1 MSKIRLITGGIGTG
15 KSLWTVE
22 QLFQEHEKTPERKI
36 YTDITG
42 IKHTGILKAPD
53 DWREIPNNSLIVYD
67 EVQYRDLFSRHNSKR
82 DKQILDL
89 TTIRKRGI
97 ELWLITQR
105 ARFLNADVLGLV
117 NEHVHLERV
126 GQKVS
131 NIYIWQEAEL
141 NITKTKKLFAFD
153 KYRWAYPEHIFGFY
167 ESIQPDAKHNKRSYL
182 NKAVVGVVITLTI
195 ALIGAAFFIK
205 YATSKGITSN
215 GVDTKKPEKH
225 HSSQQVQNPSSTSA
239 SSPVATDLSVECRK
253 GANVDKPECKKWFDD
268 LSKNNGSVS
277 TGSNGETIVVY
288 NPNKPFDDNIQK
300 TISYQVTSKPKF
312 AGCTYFN
319 GKYQAYTEQGTK
331 LDVKPSECKRVIDSS
346 GNRPYNYFAPVD
358 QYNASSNIPSEA
370 STPVPNNARR
380 IDQGRELIA
389 NNQIEPHLERKD
401 NIAST
406 DRGSF
411 TF

>member
-22 QLFQEHEKTPERKI
+22 QLFKEHEKTPEREI

-42 IKHTGILKAPD
+42 IKHTGIKKAPD

-126 GQKVS
+126 GQKIS
-131 NIYIWQEAEL
+131 NVYIWQEAEL
-141 NITKTKKLFAFD
+141 NITKTKKMFAFD

-182 NKAVVGVVITLTI
+182 NKAVVSIVITLVL
-195 ALIGAAFFIK
+195 ALIAGAIFVKFA
-205 YATSKGITSN
+205 ASKGISAT
-215 GVDTKKPEKH
+215 GVETKKPEK
-225 HSSQQVQNPSSTSA
+225 QTMAQPIQNPNATPV
-239 SSPVATDLSVECRK
+239 SSPVASDLSVECRK
-253 GANVDKPECKKWFDD
+253 GANVEKPECVKWFDD
-268 LSKNNGSVS
+268 LSKNNASVS
-277 TGSNGETIVVY
+277 TGENGETVVVY
-288 NPNKPFDDNIQK
+288 NPTQPFDDQIQK
-300 TISYQVTSKPKF
+300 SVSYQVTAKPIF
-312 AGCTYFN
+312 SGCMKTSN
-319 GKYQAYTEQGTK
+319 GYQAYTQQGTK
-331 LDVKPSECKRVIDSS
+331 LDVSKSDCERLIKNND
-346 GNRPYNYFAPVD
+346 RPFNYFAQD
-358 QYNASSNIPSEA
+358 QNQQSQRSVGEQMQTNPETSS
-370 STPVPNNARR
+370 
-380 IDQGRELIA
+380 L
-389 NNQIEPHLERKD
+389 
-401 NIAST
+401 
-406 DRGSF
+406 
-411 TF
+411 

>member
-22 QLFQEHEKTPERKI
+22 QLFKEHEKTPERKI

-141 NITKTKKLFAFD
+141 NITKTKKMFAFD

-182 NKAVVGVVITLTI
+182 NKAVVSIIITLILAII
-195 ALIGAAFFIK
+195 AGAIFVKFA
-205 YATSKGITSN
+205 ASKGISAT
-215 GVDTKKPEKH
+215 GVETKKPEK
-225 HSSQQVQNPSSTSA
+225 QTMAQPIQNPNATAA
-239 SSPVATDLSVECRK
+239 SSPVAADLNFECRK
-253 GANVDKPECKKWFDD
+253 GENVSKPECQKWFDD
-268 LSKNNGSVS
+268 LSKNNASVS
-277 TGSNGETIVVY
+277 TGVNGETVVTY
-288 NPNKPFDDNIQK
+288 NPNQPFDDKIQQSV
-300 TISYQVTSKPKF
+300 SYQVTAKPVF
-312 AGCTYFN
+312 SGCMKTGN
-319 GKYQAYTEQGTK
+319 KYQAYTQQGTK
-331 LDVKPSECKRVIDSS
+331 LDVSRQDCERLIKNND
-346 GNRPYNYFAPVD
+346 RPFNYFAQEQNQQSQRSVGEPL
-358 QYNASSNIPSEA
+358 QANPETSS
-370 STPVPNNARR
+370 
-380 IDQGRELIA
+380 L
-389 NNQIEPHLERKD
+389 
-401 NIAST
+401 
-406 DRGSF
+406 
-411 TF
+411 

>member
-22 QLFQEHEKTPERKI
+22 QLFKEHENTPDRKI

-42 IKHTGILKAPD
+42 IKHTGILTAPD

-141 NITKTKKLFAFD
+141 NITKTKKMFAFD

-182 NKAVVGVVITLTI
+182 NKAVVGIIITLI
-195 ALIGAAFFIK
+195 LAIIGGAIFVKFAA
-205 YATSKGITSN
+205 SKGISAT
-215 GVDTKKPEKH
+215 GVEPQKSEKQAPFEP
-225 HSSQQVQNPSSTSA
+225 SQNSKTTA
-239 SSPVATDLSVECRK
+239 TSSPVATDLNTECRK
-253 GANVDKPECKKWFDD
+253 GENVSKPECKKWFDD

-277 TGSNGETIVVY
+277 TGVNGETVVTY
-288 NPNKPFDDNIQK
+288 NPNHPFDDKIQQSV
-300 TISYQVTSKPKF
+300 SYQVTAKPVF
-312 AGCTYFN
+312 SGCMKTGN
-319 GKYQAYTEQGTK
+319 KYQAYTQQGTK
-331 LDVKPSECKRVIDSS
+331 LDVSRQDCERLIKNND
-346 GNRPYNYFAPVD
+346 RPFNYFVQD
-358 QYNASSNIPSEA
+358 QNQQSQRSVGEQIQTNPETSS
-370 STPVPNNARR
+370 
-380 IDQGRELIA
+380 L
-389 NNQIEPHLERKD
+389 
-401 NIAST
+401 
-406 DRGSF
+406 
-411 TF
+411 

>member
-22 QLFQEHEKTPERKI
+22 QLFKEHEKTPEREI

-42 IKHTGILKAPD
+42 IKHTGIKKAPD

-126 GQKVS
+126 GQKIS
-131 NIYIWQEAEL
+131 NVYIWQEAEL
-141 NITKTKKLFAFD
+141 NITKTKKMFAFD

-182 NKAVVGVVITLTI
+182 NKAVVSIVITLVL
-195 ALIGAAFFIK
+195 ALIAGAIFVKFA
-205 YATSKGITSN
+205 ASKGISAT
-215 GVDTKKPEKH
+215 GVETKKPEK
-225 HSSQQVQNPSSTSA
+225 QTMAQPIQNPNATPV
-239 SSPVATDLSVECRK
+239 SSPVASDLSVECRK
-253 GANVDKPECKKWFDD
+253 GANVEKPQCVKWFDD
-268 LSKNNGSVS
+268 LSKNNASVS
-277 TGSNGETIVVY
+277 TGENGETVVAY
-288 NPNKPFDDNIQK
+288 NPTQPFDDQIQK
-300 TISYQVTSKPKF
+300 SVSYQVTAKPIF
-312 AGCTYFN
+312 SGCMKTSN
-319 GKYQAYTEQGTK
+319 GYQAYTQQGTK
-331 LDVKPSECKRVIDSS
+331 LDVSKSDCERLIKNND
-346 GNRPYNYFAPVD
+346 RPFNYFAQD
-358 QYNASSNIPSEA
+358 QNQQSQRSVGEQIQTNSETSS
-370 STPVPNNARR
+370 
-380 IDQGRELIA
+380 L
-389 NNQIEPHLERKD
+389 
-401 NIAST
+401 
-406 DRGSF
+406 
-411 TF
+411 

>member
-22 QLFQEHEKTPERKI
+22 QLFKEHEKTPEREI

-42 IKHTGILKAPD
+42 IKHTGIKKAPD

-126 GQKVS
+126 GQKIS
-131 NIYIWQEAEL
+131 NVYIWQEAEL
-141 NITKTKKLFAFD
+141 NITKTKKMFAFD

-182 NKAVVGVVITLTI
+182 NKAVVSIVITLLL
-195 ALIGAAFFIK
+195 ALIGGAIFVKFAA
-205 YATSKGITSN
+205 SKGISAT
-215 GVDTKKPEKH
+215 GVETKKPEK
-225 HSSQQVQNPSSTSA
+225 QTMAQPIQNPNSTPV
-239 SSPVATDLSVECRK
+239 SSPVASDLSVECRK
-253 GANVDKPECKKWFDD
+253 GANVEKPECVKWFDD
-268 LSKNNGSVS
+268 LSKNNASVS
-277 TGSNGETIVVY
+277 TVENGETVVSY
-288 NPNKPFDDNIQK
+288 NPTQPFDDQIQK
-300 TISYQVTSKPKF
+300 SVSYQVTAKPVF
-312 AGCTYFN
+312 SGCMKTSN
-319 GKYQAYTEQGTK
+319 GYQAYTQQGTK
-331 LDVKPSECKRVIDSS
+331 LDVSKSDCERLIKNND
-346 GNRPYNYFAPVD
+346 RPFNYFAQD
-358 QYNASSNIPSEA
+358 QNQQSQRSVGEQIQTNPETSS
-370 STPVPNNARR
+370 
-380 IDQGRELIA
+380 L
-389 NNQIEPHLERKD
+389 
-401 NIAST
+401 
-406 DRGSF
+406 
-411 TF
+411 

>member
-22 QLFQEHEKTPERKI
+22 QLFKEHEKTPEREI

-42 IKHTGILKAPD
+42 IKHTGIKKAPD

-126 GQKVS
+126 GQKIS
-131 NIYIWQEAEL
+131 NVYIWQEAEL
-141 NITKTKKLFAFD
+141 NITKTKKMFAFD

-182 NKAVVGVVITLTI
+182 NKAVVSIVITLLL
-195 ALIGAAFFIK
+195 ALIAGAIFVKFA
-205 YATSKGITSN
+205 ASKGISAT
-215 GVDTKKPEKH
+215 GVETKKPEK
-225 HSSQQVQNPSSTSA
+225 QTMAQPIQNPNATPV
-239 SSPVATDLSVECRK
+239 SSPVASDLSVECRK
-253 GANVDKPECKKWFDD
+253 GANVEKPECVKWFDD
-268 LSKNNGSVS
+268 LSKNNASVS
-277 TGSNGETIVVY
+277 TGENGETVVAY
-288 NPNKPFDDNIQK
+288 NPTQPFDDQIQK
-300 TISYQVTSKPKF
+300 SVSYQVTAKPIF
-312 AGCTYFN
+312 SGCMKTSN
-319 GKYQAYTEQGTK
+319 GYQAYTQQGTK
-331 LDVKPSECKRVIDSS
+331 LDVSKSDCERLIKNND
-346 GNRPYNYFAPVD
+346 RPFNYFAQD
-358 QYNASSNIPSEA
+358 QNQQSQRSVGEQMQTNPETSS
-370 STPVPNNARR
+370 
-380 IDQGRELIA
+380 L
-389 NNQIEPHLERKD
+389 
-401 NIAST
+401 
-406 DRGSF
+406 
-411 TF
+411 

>member
-22 QLFQEHEKTPERKI
+22 QLFKEHEKTPDRKI

-182 NKAVVGVVITLTI
+182 NKAVVGVVITLI
-195 ALIGAAFFIK
+195 LALIAGAIFVKFAAKNGIS
-205 YATSKGITSN
+205 AT
-215 GVDTKKPEKH
+215 GVETKKPEK
-225 HSSQQVQNPSSTSA
+225 QTIAQPIQNPVVAST
-239 SSPVATDLSVECRK
+239 SPVASDLSIECRK
-253 GANVDKPECKKWFDD
+253 GANVEKPECVKFFDEI
-268 LSKNNGSVS
+268 SKNGSSIS
-277 TGSNGETIVVY
+277 TGENGQTLVVY
-288 NPNKPFDDNIQK
+288 NPSQPFDDQIQK
-300 TISYQVTSKPKF
+300 SVSYQVTAQPVFS
-312 AGCTYFN
+312 GCMKT
-319 GKYQAYTEQGTK
+319 GSKYQAYTQQGTK
-331 LDVKPSECKRVIDSS
+331 LDVSQADCERLIKNND
-346 GNRPYNYFAPVD
+346 RPFNYFA
-358 QYNASSNIPSEA
+358 SSNQSIDE
-370 STPVPNNARR
+370 VP
-380 IDQGRELIA
+380 LA
-389 NNQIEPHLERKD
+389 NQKQPENKQL
-401 NIAST
+401 
-406 DRGSF
+406 
-411 TF
+411 

>member
-22 QLFQEHEKTPERKI
+22 QLFKEHEKTPEREI

-42 IKHTGILKAPD
+42 IKHTGIKKAPD

-126 GQKVS
+126 GQKIS
-131 NIYIWQEAEL
+131 NVYIWQEAEL
-141 NITKTKKLFAFD
+141 NITKTKKMFAFD

-182 NKAVVGVVITLTI
+182 NKAVVSIVITLVL
-195 ALIGAAFFIK
+195 ALIAGAIFVKFA
-205 YATSKGITSN
+205 ASKGISAT
-215 GVDTKKPEKH
+215 GVETKKPEK
-225 HSSQQVQNPSSTSA
+225 QTMAQPIQNPNATPV
-239 SSPVATDLSVECRK
+239 SSPVASDLSVECRK
-253 GANVDKPECKKWFDD
+253 GANVEKPECVKWFDD
-268 LSKNNGSVS
+268 LSKNNASVS
-277 TGSNGETIVVY
+277 TGENGETVVAY
-288 NPNKPFDDNIQK
+288 NPTQPFNDQIQK
-300 TISYQVTSKPKF
+300 SVSYQVTAKPVF
-312 AGCTYFN
+312 SGCMKTSN
-319 GKYQAYTEQGTK
+319 GYQAYTQQGTK
-331 LDVKPSECKRVIDSS
+331 LDVSKSDCERLIKNND
-346 GNRPYNYFAPVD
+346 RPFNYFAQD
-358 QYNASSNIPSEA
+358 QNQQSQRSVGEQMQTNPETSS
-370 STPVPNNARR
+370 
-380 IDQGRELIA
+380 L
-389 NNQIEPHLERKD
+389 
-401 NIAST
+401 
-406 DRGSF
+406 
-411 TF
+411 

>member
-1 MSKIRLITGGIGTG
+1 KN
-15 KSLWTVE
+15 
-22 QLFQEHEKTPERKI
+22 PERLI

-67 EVQYRDLFSRHNSKR
+67 EVQYRELFSRHNSKR

-131 NIYIWQEAEL
+131 NVYIWQEAEM

-182 NKAVVGVVITLTI
+182 NKGVIGVIVTLI
-195 ALIGAAFFIK
+195 FALIAGAIFIK
-205 YATSKGITSN
+205 FAASKGISAS
-215 GVDTKKPEKH
+215 GVETKKHDKQL
-225 HSSQQVQNPSSTSA
+225 SVQSVPNTKTDVTPA
-239 SSPVATDLSVECRK
+239 SSPVAADLNVECRK
-253 GANVDKPECKKWFDD
+253 GANVEKPECVKWFND
-268 LSKNNGSVS
+268 LSKNGSSVAPVQEQVS
-277 TGSNGETIVVY
+277 Y
-288 NPNKPFDDNIQK
+288 NPSKPFDDNIQK
-300 TISYQVTSKPKF
+300 SVSYQVTAKPVF
-312 AGCTYFN
+312 SGCTKIGN
-319 GKYQAYTEQGTK
+319 KYQAYTQQGTK
-331 LDVKPSECKRVIDSS
+331 LDVSKSDCERLIKNND
-346 GNRPYNYFAPVD
+346 RPFNYFAQPR
-358 QYNASSNIPSEA
+358 NE
-370 STPVPNNARR
+370 T
-380 IDQGRELIA
+380 L
-389 NNQIEPHLERKD
+389 NQFETV
-401 NIAST
+401 ST
-406 DRGSF
+406 DSSKNESTDQTQTKQSDRVHVIDHHPVFSE
-411 TF
+411 TDITRPSI

>member
-22 QLFQEHEKTPERKI
+22 QLFKEHEKTPEREI

-42 IKHTGILKAPD
+42 IKHTGIKKAPD

-126 GQKVS
+126 GQKIS
-131 NIYIWQEAEL
+131 NVYIWQEAEL
-141 NITKTKKLFAFD
+141 NITKTKKMFAFD

-182 NKAVVGVVITLTI
+182 NKAVVSIVITLVL
-195 ALIGAAFFIK
+195 ALIAGAIFVKFA
-205 YATSKGITSN
+205 ASKGISAT
-215 GVDTKKPEKH
+215 GVETKKPEK
-225 HSSQQVQNPSSTSA
+225 QTMAQPIQNPNATPVSP
-239 SSPVATDLSVECRK
+239 PVASDLSVECRK
-253 GANVDKPECKKWFDD
+253 GANVEKPQCVKWFDD
-268 LSKNNGSVS
+268 LSKNNASVS
-277 TGSNGETIVVY
+277 TGENGETVVAY
-288 NPNKPFDDNIQK
+288 NPTQPFDDQIQK
-300 TISYQVTSKPKF
+300 SVSYQVTAKPIF
-312 AGCTYFN
+312 SGCMKTSN
-319 GKYQAYTEQGTK
+319 GYQAYTQQGTK
-331 LDVKPSECKRVIDSS
+331 LDVSKSDCERLIKNND
-346 GNRPYNYFAPVD
+346 RPFNYFAQD
-358 QYNASSNIPSEA
+358 QNQQSQRSVGEQIQTNSETSS
-370 STPVPNNARR
+370 
-380 IDQGRELIA
+380 L
-389 NNQIEPHLERKD
+389 
-401 NIAST
+401 
-406 DRGSF
+406 
-411 TF
+411 

>member
-22 QLFQEHEKTPERKI
+22 ALFKEHEKNPERLI

-67 EVQYRDLFSRHNSKR
+67 EVQYRELFSRHNSKR

-131 NIYIWQEAEL
+131 NVYIWQEAEM

-182 NKAVVGVVITLTI
+182 NKGVIGVIATLI
-195 ALIGAAFFIK
+195 FALIAGAIFIK
-205 YATSKGITSN
+205 FAASKGISAS
-215 GVDTKKPEKH
+215 GVETKKHDKQL
-225 HSSQQVQNPSSTSA
+225 SVQSVPNTKTDVAPA
-239 SSPVATDLSVECRK
+239 SSPVAADLNVECRK
-253 GANVDKPECKKWFDD
+253 GANVEKPECVKWFND
-268 LSKNNGSVS
+268 LSKNGSSVAPVQQEQVS
-277 TGSNGETIVVY
+277 Y
-288 NPNKPFDDNIQK
+288 NPSKPFDDNIQK
-300 TISYQVTSKPKF
+300 SVSYQVTAKPVF
-312 AGCTYFN
+312 SGCTKIGN
-319 GKYQAYTEQGTK
+319 KYQAYTQQGTK
-331 LDVKPSECKRVIDSS
+331 LDVSKSDCERLIKNND
-346 GNRPYNYFAPVD
+346 RPFNYFAQPR
-358 QYNASSNIPSEA
+358 NE
-370 STPVPNNARR
+370 T
-380 IDQGRELIA
+380 L
-389 NNQIEPHLERKD
+389 NQIETV
-401 NIAST
+401 ST
-406 DRGSF
+406 DSSKNESTEQTQTKHSDRVHVIDHHPVFSE
-411 TF
+411 TDITRPSI

>member
-22 QLFQEHEKTPERKI
+22 ALFKEHEKTPDRKI

-67 EVQYRDLFSRHNSKR
+67 EVQYRELFSRHNSKR

-131 NIYIWQEAEL
+131 NVYIWQEAEM

-182 NKAVVGVVITLTI
+182 NKGVIGVIVTLVL
-195 ALIGAAFFIK
+195 ALIGGAIFIK
-205 YATSKGITSN
+205 FAASKGISAN
-215 GVDTKKPEKH
+215 GVETKKQEKPINA
-225 HSSQQVQNPSSTSA
+225 QNLQNAKTNATPA
-239 SSPVATDLSVECRK
+239 SSPVAADPSIECRK
-253 GANVDKPECKKWFDD
+253 GANVEKPECVKWFNDI
-268 LSKNNGSVS
+268 SKNGSSVVTGENGETMVTYNPSKPYDDQIQRSVSYQVSAKPVFSGCVKKNGRYIAYTQQGTILHDVSSSDCKKLIDQGDRPFNYFADARTEAVS
-277 TGSNGETIVVY
+277 TGTLNNVPTEQTQ
-288 NPNKPFDDNIQK
+288 PNKQQLEPVKADEKEQK
-300 TISYQVTSKPKF
+300 PIT
-312 AGCTYFN
+312 A
-319 GKYQAYTEQGTK
+319 
-331 LDVKPSECKRVIDSS
+331 VI
-346 GNRPYNYFAPVD
+346 
-358 QYNASSNIPSEA
+358 
-370 STPVPNNARR
+370 
-380 IDQGRELIA
+380 
-389 NNQIEPHLERKD
+389 
-401 NIAST
+401 
-406 DRGSF
+406 
-411 TF
+411 

>member
-22 QLFQEHEKTPERKI
+22 QLFKEHEKTPERQI
-36 YTDITG
+36 FTDITG

-67 EVQYRDLFSRHNSKR
+67 EVQYRELFSRHNSKR

-131 NIYIWQEAEL
+131 NVYIWQEAEL
-141 NITKTKKLFAFD
+141 NITKTKKMFAFD

-182 NKAVVGVVITLTI
+182 NKAVVSIIITLVLAII
-195 ALIGAAFFIK
+195 AGAIFVKFA
-205 YATSKGITSN
+205 ASKGISAN
-215 GVDTKKPEKH
+215 GVDNKKPEK
-225 HSSQQVQNPSSTSA
+225 QQTTQPVQTQNTNTVTPDMQSKINACVKQFGWTAEQCHEAYDPSITEA
-239 SSPVATDLSVECRK
+239 RHKELQARNRNDM
-253 GANVDKPECKKWFDD
+253 
-268 LSKNNGSVS
+268 
-277 TGSNGETIVVY
+277 ETIVFDY
-288 NPNKPFDDNIQK
+288 NASKPFQDLSSQV
-300 TISYQVTSKPKF
+300 SYQPTAKPVF
-312 AGCTYFN
+312 SGCMKKN
-319 GKYQAYTEQGTK
+319 GKYVAYTQQGTI
-331 LDVKPSECKRVIDSS
+331 LHDVSSSDCKRLIED
-346 GNRPYNYFAPVD
+346 GDRPFNYFQQPQQQLQAQQQQQQKLTSLD
-358 QYNASSNIPSEA
+358 AEFLAKYQQAKAE
-370 STPVPNNARR
+370 
-380 IDQGRELIA
+380 GLI
-389 NNQIEPHLERKD
+389 
-401 NIAST
+401 
-406 DRGSF
+406 
-411 TF
+411 

>member
-22 QLFQEHEKTPERKI
+22 QLFKEHEKTPERQI
-36 YTDITG
+36 FTDITG
-42 IKHTGILKAPD
+42 IKHTAILKAPD

-131 NIYIWQEAEL
+131 NVYIWQEAEL

-182 NKAVVGVVITLTI
+182 NKAVVGVVITLI
-195 ALIGAAFFIK
+195 LALIAGIIFVYNASK
-205 YATSKGITSN
+205 KGISAT
-215 GVDTKKPEKH
+215 GVETKKPEK
-225 HSSQQVQNPSSTSA
+225 QQTAQPLQNTKSTQT
-239 SSPVATDLSVECRK
+239 SPVAADLSIECRK
-253 GANVDKPECKKWFDD
+253 GVNVEKPECVKWYDEI
-268 LSKNNGSVS
+268 SKNGSSVS
-277 TGSNGETIVVY
+277 TGDNGQTLVVY
-288 NPNKPFDDNIQK
+288 NPSQPYDDQIQK
-300 TISYQVTSKPKF
+300 SVSYQVTAQPVFS
-312 AGCTYFN
+312 GCMKT
-319 GKYQAYTEQGTK
+319 GSKYQAYTQQGTK
-331 LDVKPSECKRVIDSS
+331 LDVSQADCERLIKQNDP
-346 GNRPYNYFAPVD
+346 PFNYFASQNRSD
-358 QYNASSNIPSEA
+358 MA
-370 STPVPNNARR
+370 STETQRNEV
-380 IDQGRELIA
+380 
-389 NNQIEPHLERKD
+389 
-401 NIAST
+401 ST
-406 DRGSF
+406 QPIQPKI
-411 TF
+411 

>member
-22 QLFQEHEKTPERKI
+22 QLFKEHEKTPERLI
-36 YTDITG
+36 YTDISG

-126 GQKVS
+126 GQKIS
-131 NIYIWQEAEL
+131 NVYIWQEAEL
-141 NITKTKKLFAFD
+141 NITKTKKMFAFD

-182 NKAVVGVVITLTI
+182 NKAVVGIVITLVL
-195 ALIGAAFFIK
+195 ALIGGAIFVTFASK
-205 YATSKGITSN
+205 KGISAT
-215 GVDTKKPEKH
+215 GVETTKPEKG
-225 HSSQQVQNPSSTSA
+225 QVEQPIQKTNALPVA
-239 SSPVATDLSVECRK
+239 SPVASDLSVECRK
-253 GANVDKPECKKWFDD
+253 GVNVEKPECVKWFDD
-268 LSKNNGSVS
+268 LSKNKGSVS
-277 TGSNGETIVVY
+277 TGDNGEMVVAY
-288 NPNKPFDDNIQK
+288 NPVQPFDDQIQK
-300 TISYQVTSKPKF
+300 SVSYQVTAKPVF
-312 AGCTYFN
+312 SGCIKKN
-319 GKYQAYTEQGTK
+319 GRYVGYTQQGTII
-331 LDVKPSECKRVIDSS
+331 DVSQDDCRRLLE
-346 GNRPYNYFAPVD
+346 NNERPFNYFAQD
-358 QYNASSNIPSEA
+358 QNQQSQRSVGEQQASA
-370 STPVPNNARR
+370 
-380 IDQGRELIA
+380 L
-389 NNQIEPHLERKD
+389 
-401 NIAST
+401 
-406 DRGSF
+406 
-411 TF
+411 

>member
-22 QLFQEHEKTPERKI
+22 ALFKEHEKTPDRKI

-67 EVQYRDLFSRHNSKR
+67 EVQYRELFSRHNSKR

-131 NIYIWQEAEL
+131 NVYIWQEAEM

-182 NKAVVGVVITLTI
+182 NKGVIGVIVTLVL
-195 ALIGAAFFIK
+195 ALIGGAIFIK
-205 YATSKGITSN
+205 FAASKGISAN
-215 GVDTKKPEKH
+215 GVETKKQEKPINA
-225 HSSQQVQNPSSTSA
+225 QTLQNAKTNATPA
-239 SSPVATDLSVECRK
+239 SSPVTADPSIECRK
-253 GANVDKPECKKWFDD
+253 GANVEKPECVKWFNDI
-268 LSKNNGSVS
+268 SKNGSSVV
-277 TGSNGETIVVY
+277 TGENGETMVTY
-288 NPNKPFDDNIQK
+288 NPSKPYDDQIQRSV
-300 TISYQVTSKPKF
+300 SYQVSAKPVF
-312 AGCTYFN
+312 SGCVKKN
-319 GKYQAYTEQGTK
+319 GRYVAYTQQGTILHDVSSSDCKK
-331 LDVKPSECKRVIDSS
+331 L
-346 GNRPYNYFAPVD
+346 
-358 QYNASSNIPSEA
+358 
-370 STPVPNNARR
+370 
-380 IDQGRELIA
+380 IDQGDRPFNYFKQEQPQIA
-389 NNQIEPHLERKD
+389 TQQPLEQPTK
-401 NIAST
+401 T
-406 DRGSF
+406 DEKEQKPI
-411 TF
+411 TAVI

>member
-15 KSLWTVE
+15 KSLWTTE
-22 QLFQEHEKTPERKI
+22 QLFKENEKTPDRKI

-131 NIYIWQEAEL
+131 NVYIWQEAEL

-182 NKAVVGVVITLTI
+182 NKAVVGVVITLI
-195 ALIGAAFFIK
+195 LALIAGAIFIK
-205 YATSKGITSN
+205 HASKTGISATGVETTKSKNQQIVQPIQNSN
-215 GVDTKKPEKH
+215 AAV
-225 HSSQQVQNPSSTSA
+225 
-239 SSPVATDLSVECRK
+239 SSPVAPDLSVECRK
-253 GANVDKPECKKWFDD
+253 GANVEKPECVKWFDEI
-268 LSKNNGSVS
+268 SKNGSSVS
-277 TGSNGETIVVY
+277 TGENGQTLVVY
-288 NPNKPFDDNIQK
+288 NPSQPYDDQIQK
-300 TISYQVTSKPKF
+300 SVSYQVTAQPVFS
-312 AGCTYFN
+312 GCMKT
-319 GKYQAYTEQGTK
+319 GSKYQAYTQQGTK
-331 LDVKPSECKRVIDSS
+331 LDVSQADCERLIKD
-346 GNRPYNYFAPVD
+346 NDRPFNYFA
-358 QYNASSNIPSEA
+358 NNRSEMSSTEMQRSEV
-370 STPVPNNARR
+370 STQTNKPT
-380 IDQGRELIA
+380 L
-389 NNQIEPHLERKD
+389 
-401 NIAST
+401 
-406 DRGSF
+406 
-411 TF
+411 

>member
-22 QLFQEHEKTPERKI
+22 ALFKEHEKTPDRGI

-126 GQKVS
+126 AQKVS
-131 NIYIWQEAEL
+131 NVYIWQEAEL

-167 ESIQPDAKHNKRSYL
+167 ESIQPDAKHNKRSYI
-182 NKAVVGVVITLTI
+182 NKGAVGVIVTLIFAGI
-195 ALIGAAFFIK
+195 AGCIFI
-205 YATSKGITSN
+205 YNATKKGISAT
-215 GVDTKKPEKH
+215 GVETKKPEK
-225 HSSQQVQNPSSTSA
+225 QQIVQPNQNPNA
-239 SSPVATDLSVECRK
+239 AVSSPVTADLSVECRK
-253 GANVDKPECKKWFDD
+253 GANVEKPECVKWFDEI
-268 LSKNNGSVS
+268 SKNGSSVS
-277 TGSNGETIVVY
+277 TGENGQTLVVY
-288 NPNKPFDDNIQK
+288 NPSQPYDDQIQK
-300 TISYQVTSKPKF
+300 SVSYQVTSQPVF
-312 AGCTYFN
+312 SGCLKT
-319 GKYQAYTEQGTK
+319 GSKYQAYTQQGTK
-331 LDVKPSECKRVIDSS
+331 LDVSMADCKRLIENGD
-346 GNRPYNYFAPVD
+346 RPFNYFASD
-358 QYNASSNIPSEA
+358 QSIN
-370 STPVPNNARR
+370 RF
-380 IDQGRELIA
+380 DQA
-389 NNQIEPHLERKD
+389 NNKDIENKHL
-401 NIAST
+401 
-406 DRGSF
+406 
-411 TF
+411 

>member
-22 QLFQEHEKTPERKI
+22 QLFKEHEKTPERKI

-67 EVQYRDLFSRHNSKR
+67 EVQYRELFSRHNSKR

-131 NIYIWQEAEL
+131 NVYIWQEAEL
-141 NITKTKKLFAFD
+141 NITKTKKMFAFE

-182 NKAVVGVVITLTI
+182 NKSIIGVVATLFI
-195 ALIGAAFFIK
+195 AIVAGAFYVKNVAQ
-205 YATSKGITSN
+205 KGITSN
-215 GVDTKKPEKH
+215 GVETAHTKNNEQLEINKKVE
-225 HSSQQVQNPSSTSA
+225 SSNITQPAKNLEGYQTNSIA
-239 SSPVATDLSVECRK
+239 EFCRH
-253 GANVDKPECKKWFDD
+253 ADNVDTPKCVEYYKY
-268 LSKNNGSVS
+268 LSDNKLDYPAANANLHAGAKIVS
-277 TGSNGETIVVY
+277 Y
-288 NPNKPFDDNIQK
+288 NPATPFDTQ
-300 TISYQVTSKPKF
+300 SLQESVQYQATAKPVF
-312 AGCTYFN
+312 AGCMQLKS
-319 GKYQAYTEQGTK
+319 GKYQGYTQQGTK
-331 LDVKPSECKRVIDSS
+331 LDVTQADCKRLIFNDD
-346 GNRPYNYFAPVD
+346 RPFDYFANESQPVTNPVTSTGADVQPIQD
-358 QYNASSNIPSEA
+358 QDKSEVHAS
-370 STPVPNNARR
+370 
-380 IDQGRELIA
+380 Q
-389 NNQIEPHLERKD
+389 QI
-401 NIAST
+401 
-406 DRGSF
+406 
-411 TF
+411 

>member
-22 QLFQEHEKTPERKI
+22 QLFKEHEKTPEREI

-42 IKHTGILKAPD
+42 IKHTGIKKAPD

-126 GQKVS
+126 GQKIS
-131 NIYIWQEAEL
+131 NVYIWQEAEL
-141 NITKTKKLFAFD
+141 NITKTKKMFAFD

-182 NKAVVGVVITLTI
+182 NKAVVSIVITLLL
-195 ALIGAAFFIK
+195 ALIGGAIYVKFAA
-205 YATSKGITSN
+205 SKGISAT
-215 GVDTKKPEKH
+215 GVETKKPEK
-225 HSSQQVQNPSSTSA
+225 QTMAQPIQNPNSTPV
-239 SSPVATDLSVECRK
+239 SSPVASDLSVECRK
-253 GANVDKPECKKWFDD
+253 GANVEKPECVKWFDD
-268 LSKNNGSVS
+268 LSKNNASVS
-277 TGSNGETIVVY
+277 TVENGETVVSY
-288 NPNKPFDDNIQK
+288 NPTQPFDDQIQK
-300 TISYQVTSKPKF
+300 SVSYQVTAKPIF
-312 AGCTYFN
+312 SGCMKTSN
-319 GKYQAYTEQGTK
+319 GYQAYTQQGTK
-331 LDVKPSECKRVIDSS
+331 LDVSKSDCERLIKNND
-346 GNRPYNYFAPVD
+346 RPFNYFAQD
-358 QYNASSNIPSEA
+358 QNQQSQRSVGEQIQTNPETSS
-370 STPVPNNARR
+370 
-380 IDQGRELIA
+380 L
-389 NNQIEPHLERKD
+389 
-401 NIAST
+401 
-406 DRGSF
+406 
-411 TF
+411 

>member
-15 KSLWTVE
+15 KSLWTTE
-22 QLFQEHEKTPERKI
+22 QLFQENEKTPDRKI

-131 NIYIWQEAEL
+131 NVYIWQEAEL

-153 KYRWAYPEHIFGFY
+153 KYRWSYPEHLFGFY

-182 NKAVVGVVITLTI
+182 NKAVVGVVITLI
-195 ALIGAAFFIK
+195 LALIAGIIFVYNASK
-205 YATSKGITSN
+205 KGISAT
-215 GVDTKKPEKH
+215 GVETKKPEK
-225 HSSQQVQNPSSTSA
+225 QQTAQPLQNTKSTQ
-239 SSPVATDLSVECRK
+239 SSPVAADLSVECRK
-253 GANVDKPECKKWFDD
+253 GVNVEKPECVKWFDEI
-268 LSKNNGSVS
+268 SKNGSSVS
-277 TGSNGETIVVY
+277 TGENGQTLVVY
-288 NPNKPFDDNIQK
+288 NPSQPYDDQIQK
-300 TISYQVTSKPKF
+300 SVSYQVTAQPVFS
-312 AGCTYFN
+312 GCMKKN
-319 GKYQAYTEQGTK
+319 GKYVGYTQQGTII
-331 LDVKPSECKRVIDSS
+331 DVSQDDCKRLIENGD
-346 GNRPYNYFAPVD
+346 RPFNYFASDRSTNRFD
-358 QYNASSNIPSEA
+358 Q
-370 STPVPNNARR
+370 
-380 IDQGRELIA
+380 A
-389 NNQIEPHLERKD
+389 NNKDIENNHL
-401 NIAST
+401 
-406 DRGSF
+406 
-411 TF
+411 

>member
-22 QLFQEHEKTPERKI
+22 QLFKEHEKTPERKI

-141 NITKTKKLFAFD
+141 NITKTKKMFAFD

-182 NKAVVGVVITLTI
+182 NKAVVSIIITLILAII
-195 ALIGAAFFIK
+195 AGAIFVKFA
-205 YATSKGITSN
+205 ASKGISAT
-215 GVDTKKPEKH
+215 GVETKKPEK
-225 HSSQQVQNPSSTSA
+225 QTMVQAIQNPNATPA
-239 SSPVATDLSVECRK
+239 SSPVAFDLNVECRK
-253 GANVDKPECKKWFDD
+253 GENVSKPECQKWFDD
-268 LSKNNGSVS
+268 LSKNNASVS
-277 TGSNGETIVVY
+277 TADNGETVVSY
-288 NPNKPFDDNIQK
+288 NPNQPFDENIQK
-300 TISYQVTSKPKF
+300 SVSYQVTAKPVF
-312 AGCTYFN
+312 SGCMKQN
-319 GKYQAYTEQGTK
+319 GKYVAYTQQGTI
-331 LDVKPSECKRVIDSS
+331 LHDVSQSDCKKVIEN
-346 GNRPYNYFAPVD
+346 GERPFNYFTQQNQQSQRSVGEHQEVISAT
-358 QYNASSNIPSEA
+358 SS
-370 STPVPNNARR
+370 
-380 IDQGRELIA
+380 L
-389 NNQIEPHLERKD
+389 
-401 NIAST
+401 
-406 DRGSF
+406 
-411 TF
+411 

>member
-22 QLFQEHEKTPERKI
+22 QLFKEHEKTPERQI

-131 NIYIWQEAEL
+131 NVYIWQEAEL

-182 NKAVVGVVITLTI
+182 NKAVVGVIVTLI
-195 ALIGAAFFIK
+195 FALIAGIIFVYNASK
-205 YATSKGITSN
+205 KGISVN
-215 GVDTKKPEKH
+215 GVDNKKPQYSAQQPKNTQTMQPPVAQQVDQKDLNYLCRKAENVSKPECVQWFDNLSKSGGSITGEQNAQIVH
-225 HSSQQVQNPSSTSA
+225 YDAAKPYDVSQVSYNYQVRDLPQFVGCVHFNGRYYGYTQQGTRLAISQSDCKKYMNGDRPFNPFREPLQVQNVQSNTEINST
-239 SSPVATDLSVECRK
+239 
-253 GANVDKPECKKWFDD
+253 
-268 LSKNNGSVS
+268 NNHQP
-277 TGSNGETIVVY
+277 TAEELA
-288 NPNKPFDDNIQK
+288 K
-300 TISYQVTSKPKF
+300 
-312 AGCTYFN
+312 
-319 GKYQAYTEQGTK
+319 
-331 LDVKPSECKRVIDSS
+331 
-346 GNRPYNYFAPVD
+346 
-358 QYNASSNIPSEA
+358 
-370 STPVPNNARR
+370 
-380 IDQGRELIA
+380 IDQAKQQGLI
-389 NNQIEPHLERKD
+389 
-401 NIAST
+401 
-406 DRGSF
+406 
-411 TF
+411 

>member
-22 QLFQEHEKTPERKI
+22 QLFKEHEKTPEREI

-42 IKHTGILKAPD
+42 IKHTGIKKAPD

-126 GQKVS
+126 GQKIS
-131 NIYIWQEAEL
+131 NVYIWQEAEL
-141 NITKTKKLFAFD
+141 NITKTKKMFAFD

-182 NKAVVGVVITLTI
+182 NKAVVSIVITLVL
-195 ALIGAAFFIK
+195 ALIAGAIFVKFA
-205 YATSKGITSN
+205 ASKGISAT
-215 GVDTKKPEKH
+215 GVETKKPEK
-225 HSSQQVQNPSSTSA
+225 QTMAQPIQNPNATPV
-239 SSPVATDLSVECRK
+239 SSPVASDLSVECRK
-253 GANVDKPECKKWFDD
+253 GANVEKPECVKWFDD
-268 LSKNNGSVS
+268 LSKNNASVS
-277 TGSNGETIVVY
+277 TGENGETVVAY
-288 NPNKPFDDNIQK
+288 NPTQPFDDQIQK
-300 TISYQVTSKPKF
+300 SVSYQVTAKPIF
-312 AGCTYFN
+312 SGCMKTSN
-319 GKYQAYTEQGTK
+319 GYQAYTQQGTK
-331 LDVKPSECKRVIDSS
+331 LDVSKSDCERLIKNND
-346 GNRPYNYFAPVD
+346 RPFNYFAQD
-358 QYNASSNIPSEA
+358 QNQQSQRSVGEQMQTNRETSS
-370 STPVPNNARR
+370 
-380 IDQGRELIA
+380 L
-389 NNQIEPHLERKD
+389 
-401 NIAST
+401 
-406 DRGSF
+406 
-411 TF
+411 

>member
-22 QLFQEHEKTPERKI
+22 ALFKEHEKTPDRKI

-67 EVQYRDLFSRHNSKR
+67 EVQYRELFSRHNSKR

-131 NIYIWQEAEL
+131 NVYIWQEAEM

-167 ESIQPDAKHNKRSYL
+167 ESIQPDAKHNKRSYF
-182 NKAVVGVVITLTI
+182 NKGIIGVVVTLVL
-195 ALIGAAFFIK
+195 AFIGGAIFIK
-205 YATSKGITSN
+205 HAANNGISVQ
-215 GVDTKKPEKH
+215 GVDNKKPEKKTN
-225 HSSQQVQNPSSTSA
+225 SQPAQDAKTDALPA
-239 SSPVATDLSVECRK
+239 SSPVAAADLNVECRK
-253 GANVDKPECKKWFDD
+253 GANVEKPECVKWFNDI
-268 LSKNNGSVS
+268 SKNGSSVAPVQQQVQVS
-277 TGSNGETIVVY
+277 Y
-288 NPNKPFDDNIQK
+288 NPSEPYDDQIQK
-300 TISYQVTSKPKF
+300 SVSYQVTAKPVF
-312 AGCTYFN
+312 SGCTKMH
-319 GKYQAYTEQGTK
+319 GKYQAYTQQGTK
-331 LDVKPSECKRVIDSS
+331 LDVSKSDCERLIKNND
-346 GNRPYNYFAPVD
+346 RPFNYFAQPRNESLNRTETV
-358 QYNASSNIPSEA
+358 
-370 STPVPNNARR
+370 
-380 IDQGRELIA
+380 
-389 NNQIEPHLERKD
+389 
-401 NIAST
+401 ST
-406 DRGSF
+406 DSLKNESTEQTQPKIDRVHVIGHHPDFSE
-411 TF
+411 TDITKPSI

>member
-22 QLFQEHEKTPERKI
+22 QLFKEHEKTPEREI

-42 IKHTGILKAPD
+42 IKHTGIKKAPD

-126 GQKVS
+126 GQKIS
-131 NIYIWQEAEL
+131 NVYIWQEAEL
-141 NITKTKKLFAFD
+141 NITKTKKMFAFD

-182 NKAVVGVVITLTI
+182 NKAVVSIVITLVL
-195 ALIGAAFFIK
+195 ALIAGAIFVKFA
-205 YATSKGITSN
+205 ASKGISAT
-215 GVDTKKPEKH
+215 GVETKKPENQTMAQPIQNPNATPA
-225 HSSQQVQNPSSTSA
+225 SSQVA
-239 SSPVATDLSVECRK
+239 SDLSVECRK
-253 GANVDKPECKKWFDD
+253 GANVEKPECVKWFDEI
-268 LSKNNGSVS
+268 SKNGSSVS
-277 TGSNGETIVVY
+277 TGENGETVVAY
-288 NPNKPFDDNIQK
+288 NPIQPFDDQIQK
-300 TISYQVTSKPKF
+300 SVSYQVTAKPVF
-312 AGCTYFN
+312 SGCMKTNN
-319 GKYQAYTEQGTK
+319 GYQAYTQQGTK
-331 LDVKPSECKRVIDSS
+331 LDVSKSDCERLIKD
-346 GNRPYNYFAPVD
+346 NDRPFNYFAQEQNQQSQRSVGEQIQTNPET
-358 QYNASSNIPSEA
+358 SS
-370 STPVPNNARR
+370 
-380 IDQGRELIA
+380 L
-389 NNQIEPHLERKD
+389 
-401 NIAST
+401 
-406 DRGSF
+406 
-411 TF
+411 

>member
-22 QLFQEHEKTPERKI
+22 QLFKEHEKTPEREI

-42 IKHTGILKAPD
+42 IKHTGIKKAPD

-126 GQKVS
+126 GQKIS
-131 NIYIWQEAEL
+131 NVYIWQEAEL
-141 NITKTKKLFAFD
+141 NITKTKKMFAFD

-182 NKAVVGVVITLTI
+182 NKAVVSIVITLVL
-195 ALIGAAFFIK
+195 ALIAGAIFVKFA
-205 YATSKGITSN
+205 ASKGISAT
-215 GVDTKKPEKH
+215 GVETKKPEK
-225 HSSQQVQNPSSTSA
+225 QTMAQPIQNPNATPVR
-239 SSPVATDLSVECRK
+239 SPVASDLSVECRK
-253 GANVDKPECKKWFDD
+253 GANVEKPECVKWFDD
-268 LSKNNGSVS
+268 LSKNNASVS
-277 TGSNGETIVVY
+277 TGENGETVVAY
-288 NPNKPFDDNIQK
+288 NPTQPFDDQIQK
-300 TISYQVTSKPKF
+300 SVSYQVTAKPIF
-312 AGCTYFN
+312 SGCMKTSN
-319 GKYQAYTEQGTK
+319 GYQAYTQQGTK
-331 LDVKPSECKRVIDSS
+331 LDVSKSDCERLIKNND
-346 GNRPYNYFAPVD
+346 RPFNYFAQD
-358 QYNASSNIPSEA
+358 QNQQSQRSVGEQIQTNSETSS
-370 STPVPNNARR
+370 
-380 IDQGRELIA
+380 L
-389 NNQIEPHLERKD
+389 
-401 NIAST
+401 
-406 DRGSF
+406 
-411 TF
+411 